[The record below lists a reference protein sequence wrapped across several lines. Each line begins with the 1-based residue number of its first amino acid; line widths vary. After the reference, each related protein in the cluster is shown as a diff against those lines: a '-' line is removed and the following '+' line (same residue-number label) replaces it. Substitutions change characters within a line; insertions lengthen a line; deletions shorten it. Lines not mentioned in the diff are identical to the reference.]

1 MIKYTWASLSGNM
14 APGEMYYIAYE
25 SDCNSQCM
33 ITKQRRLTFKNLVD
47 DSLLINCTRHG
58 LDHKAI
64 AIASISFDSYR
75 QEVLEDQFFIDF
87 LPTQTQE
94 LIDNSNDQWSGWNT
108 DEVIEELV
116 FADEAMI
123 KEQHMLY
130 C

>member
-1 MIKYTWASLSGNM
+1 MIKYTWASLSGNIV
-14 APGEMYYIAYE
+14 PSEMYYIAYE
-25 SDCNSQCM
+25 SDCRSQCM
-33 ITKQRRLTFKNLVD
+33 ITKQCRLTFKRVND

-64 AIASISFDSYR
+64 AIASIPFNSYR
-75 QEVLEDQFFIDF
+75 QEVTEDQFFYD
-87 LPTQTQE
+87 LLLHKTQE

-123 KEQHMLY
+123 KEQHQLY
-130 C
+130 S